1 MSGTIKDRFIRFSA
15 ENNLFAKTN
24 RVIVA
29 ISGGM
34 DSVVLGHLFLS
45 IGQCLEMVHCNF
57 MLRGAESDR
66 DEAFVEQ
73 LANHWQIPLHKRSFD
88 TRAYAE
94 ERRLSIQVAAR
105 QLRYAYFE
113 ELRLLQSQKGAVA
126 LIATAHH
133 ANDAVETLLMN
144 LFRGTGIDGLRG
156 IPVKNGAVI
165 RPLLFAQRHEI
176 VAYARQHQLSWVND
190 SSNEQED
197 YTRNYI
203 RHTVLPAV
211 EKQFPAVVQNIHDS
225 MRVFRD
231 VSTLYHEA
239 VEKRLKKI
247 VVVEKDLQKIPLL
260 RLEKIGQ
267 ASTVLFEWL
276 KPYGFTEGQI
286 GEVMKLFHAGN
297 GSYVASAA
305 YRVIRNRAWLVLA
318 PMAPEPSHLHIAD
331 ALPYD
336 VVLPDG
342 KKLTIGQVMPFTEM
356 KEIPRLPLHEA
367 LLDTSALKLPLI
379 IRPWKQGDYFYPLGM
394 AKKKKVARFLIDQK
408 VSTIEKEH
416 VWVVESNKKICW
428 VIGYRIDERFKI
440 TPHTRQVI
448 RLSAH

>member
-1 MSGTIKDRFIRFSA
+1 M
-15 ENNLFAKTN
+15 FAKGN

-29 ISGGM
+29 ISGGI

-73 LANHWQIPLHKRSFD
+73 LANQWQIPLHRRSFD

-94 ERRLSIQVAAR
+94 ERRLSIQLAAR

-113 ELRLLQSQKGAVA
+113 ELRLLLSQKGEAV

-156 IPVKNGAVI
+156 IPVKNGSVI
-165 RPLLFAQRHEI
+165 RPLLFAQKHEI
-176 VAYARQHQLSWVND
+176 EAYSRQHQLSWVND

-203 RHTVLPAV
+203 RHTILPSV
-211 EKQFPAVVQNIHDS
+211 KKQFPAVVQNIHDS

-247 VVVEKDLQKIPLL
+247 VVIQKDLQKIPLL
-260 RLEKIGQ
+260 RLEKMGQ

-297 GSYVASAA
+297 GSYVASGA
-305 YRVIRNRAWLVLA
+305 YRIIRNRAWLVLA
-318 PMAPEPSHLHIAD
+318 PMAPEPAHLQIAD
-331 ALPYD
+331 ALPFG
-336 VVLPDG
+336 VVLSEG
-342 KKLTIGQVMPFTEM
+342 KKLTIGEIMPLSEM

-367 LLDTSALKLPLI
+367 LLDATDLKLPLI

-408 VSTIEKEH
+408 VSTMDKEH
-416 VWVVESNKKICW
+416 VWVVESNKRICW

-440 TPHTRQVI
+440 THNTRQVI
-448 RLSAH
+448 RLSVH